1 MHILYLALLSPTI
14 NKKIG
19 KFIFAR
25 VCSPEIVPLCPGCKG
40 MTPKER
46 PAEGLCCAGGKT
58 LVYIEE
64 GREMTAC

>member
-1 MHILYLALLSPTI
+1 MHILYLALPFSY
-14 NKKIG
+14 NEKKIG

-40 MTPKER
+40 TTPKER
-46 PAEGLCCAGGKT
+46 PAKGLWCAGGKT